1 MNKIRLL
8 LADDHRVLVESLAM
22 LVGTMDGVEVV
33 GIANNGHEVLEKLEK
48 QEVEVVLSDLHMPQM
63 GGIDLAYQVS
73 KKFADVKVLLLTM
86 DEEPAIIKEAL
97 KAGAKGY
104 VLKNASRSDL
114 EEALRTI
121 MSGGVYLHDRIREL
135 LAQAEAN
142 GNGNGNGHD
151 GDGLIGGLTTREI
164 EVIRYII
171 NEVPTAQI
179 AEEMFIAPSTVET
192 HRRNIFKKLN
202 IHSVIGLTR
211 FAIKHGLIK

>member
-22 LVGTMDGVEVV
+22 LVSTMDGVEVV

-48 QEVEVVLSDLHMPQM
+48 QEVEVVLSDLHMPIM

-73 KKFADVKVLLLTM
+73 RKFADVKVLLLTM
-86 DEEPAIIKEAL
+86 DEDPAIIREAI

-114 EEALRTI
+114 EEALRTV
-121 MSGGVYLHDRIREL
+121 MAGEVYLHDRIREL
-135 LAQAEAN
+135 LSQGEAN
-142 GNGNGNGHD
+142 GGNGQE
-151 GDGLIGGLTTREI
+151 GDGPVCGLTNRVI

>member
-22 LVGTMDGVEVV
+22 LVATMDGVEVA
-33 GIANNGHEVLEKLEK
+33 GIANNGQEVLEKLEQ
-48 QEVEVVLSDLHMPQM
+48 QEVEVVLSDLHMPVM

-73 KKFADVKVLLLTM
+73 KKFSDVKVLLLTM
-86 DEEPAIIKEAL
+86 DEEPVIIKEAL
-97 KAGAKGY
+97 RAGAKGY

-114 EEALRTI
+114 EEALRTV
-121 MSGGVYLHDRIREL
+121 MSGGVYLHDRIKEL
-135 LAQAEAN
+135 LAQADA
-142 GNGNGNGHD
+142 NGNGHD
-151 GDGLIGGLTTREI
+151 GDGQIGGLTNREI
-164 EVIRYII
+164 QVIRYII

-179 AEEMFIAPSTVET
+179 AEEMFIAPTTVET

-211 FAIKHGLIK
+211 FAIQHGLIK